1 MSNTET
7 TDADITDKT
16 DKTEETTGM
25 PSENTG
31 ADSKESSQVKPGSEP
46 AEPAEPAEPSEPT
59 EAEPNK
65 ESNGKSNHKPADKPG
80 KEPEALTSQ
89 QMIAQLNAE
98 DYKGSELMDVLAE
111 IEALISQARSL
122 PMSSFVLVNKAQAL
136 SLLDSAREAM
146 PADIRMANQIVAGAN
161 AVIERAQ
168 EEANEILAKAQ
179 SKSEQIQADAHA
191 RADELINKERIVV
204 MAQDRAEQVIEKAT
218 KIAENQT
225 SGADKYCEDKLAEL
239 EGILRKMQE
248 QSAAGRK
255 VLKERAKF
263 DPETA
268 SEMKE
273 THD

>member
-46 AEPAEPAEPSEPT
+46 AEPAEPAEPT

-65 ESNGKSNHKPADKPG
+65 ESNSKSNHKPADKPG

-122 PMSSFVLVNKAQAL
+122 PMSPFVLVNKAQAL